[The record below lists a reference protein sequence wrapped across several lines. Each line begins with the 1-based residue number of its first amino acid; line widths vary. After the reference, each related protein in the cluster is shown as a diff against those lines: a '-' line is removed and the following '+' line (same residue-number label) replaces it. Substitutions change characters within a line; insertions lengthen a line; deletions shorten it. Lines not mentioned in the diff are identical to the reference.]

1 MVFQLE
7 LWWIRQVE
15 GQIKQLNNSLT
26 KRGKVKKKHQDKLE
40 SRNKIN
46 QENFTV
52 EKESIKQKKTLK
64 RGNIKT
70 QKQLKLTERELGL

>member
-15 GQIKQLNNSLT
+15 DQIKQLNNSLT
-26 KRGKVKKKHQDKLE
+26 KRGKVKKKHQDKLQ

-52 EKESIKQKKTLK
+52 EKESIKQKKHLREAILK
-64 RGNIKT
+64 HKSNSS
-70 QKQLKLTERELGL
+70 

>member
-7 LWWIRQVE
+7 LWWITQVE

>member
-15 GQIKQLNNSLT
+15 GQIKQLNNFLI
-26 KRGKVKKKHQDKLE
+26 KRGKVKKKHQDKLQ

-52 EKESIKQKKTLK
+52 AKESIKQKKHLREAILK
-64 RGNIKT
+64 HKSNSS
-70 QKQLKLTERELGL
+70 